1 MRLSVTG
8 RAALWYAEQ
17 GFAVFRTIPGRKEPL
32 GGHGEKDA
40 TTDPAVVERLWSL
53 EPNAGV
59 AVALR
64 FTDYFVVDVDAKAFG
79 DEWLADLELLHGKL
93 PHTPTT
99 ISGSGNPG
107 AHSWWKRTPELAVV
121 RARKLTH
128 GVDLKGLRA
137 GYVVV
142 PPSLHPSG
150 RRYQWEASCRID
162 EVAIAAPPPW
172 LVSVIKRK
180 ATKFTEAK
188 EFPEPVDPESFY
200 LGVVFSRAGLLGP
213 RIGNGKWVVTCPNDG
228 MHRHG
233 SSTTSTVLFA
243 PDKPGGRGTFFCS
256 HTSGCSE
263 VFR

>member
-1 MRLSVTG
+1 VRTSITG
-8 RAALWYAEQ
+8 RAAIWYAEH

-32 GGHGEKDA
+32 GGHGENDA
-40 TTDPAVVERLWSL
+40 TTDPETVERLWSY
-53 EPNAGV
+53 EPEAGV

-64 FTDYFVVDVDAKAFG
+64 YTDDFVVDPDAKEFG

-93 PHTPTT
+93 PHTPMA

-107 AHSWWKRTPELAVV
+107 AHYWFRRTPELADV

-162 EVAIAAPPPW
+162 EVPIADPPAW
-172 LVSVIKRK
+172 LVQHIKRR
-180 ATKFTEAK
+180 ATKFTTSA
-188 EFPEPVDPESFY
+188 EFPNPIDPESFY
-200 LGVVFSRAGLLGP
+200 LGVVFSRAGLLGD
-213 RIGNGKWVVTCPNDG
+213 RIANGKWAVMCPNG
-228 MHRHG
+228 HMHHG
-233 SSTTSTVLFA
+233 DSSKTSTVLFA
-243 PDKPGGRGTFFCS
+243 PEKPGGRGTFFCS
-256 HTSGCSE
+256 HTSSCSE
-263 VFR
+263 VWR